1 MWFSTCLTDS
11 CAGTCLTTP
20 FSITSDLL
28 YARLDG
34 ARTRRERLTRDNPR
48 HILVEHAPRL
58 AHEGKARTAPMFEQQ
73 HWRRKLDEM
82 STGPECQGKVRCALA
97 QCSRAQG
104 SSPTLDICW
113 PMLGNATYTSFDGV
127 RTAGGVSRAGQAS
140 LNLDFPPL
148 SLTHRFSSAEY
159 TPELPRHHWLAPSP
173 PRSTHHASVSRFHTL
188 HRKEPFRCSSRRES
202 ETSARHSTLPPLLAF
217 TLKVASRRLKRARL
231 RLATRCLT

>member
-20 FSITSDLL
+20 FSIASDLL

-148 SLTHRFSSAEY
+148 SLTHRFSSGLLALACRTGHTDIQTHSRIY
-159 TPELPRHHWLAPSP
+159 ARTSTPPLA
-173 PRSTHHASVSRFHTL
+173 RSFASTL
-188 HRKEPFRCSSRRES
+188 HTPRISLALPHSSSQR
-202 ETSARHSTLPPLLAF
+202 AF
-217 TLKVASRRLKRARL
+217 SML
-231 RLATRCLT
+231 